1 MAVHK
6 VVRGHFFED
15 FEIGHTFKHHWGRTI
30 NEGDNSLF
38 STVTLNYWPAA
49 LNREYAQSLGYAGCV
64 VHPILVMNVVFGLSV
79 EDLSEQ
85 AIAHLGYFKM
95 KYGVPVYPGDTLT
108 SESTVLEKRES
119 ESRPGFGIV
128 RFKTTGR
135 NQKGEIVLEYE
146 RPVLIKKRS
155 HYGPPEVPRPEAPSA
170 ARADSKSAGA
180 DSKNAVA
187 AKGGKS

>member
-15 FEIGHTFKHHWGRTI
+15 FEIGHVFKHHWGRTI

-64 VHPILVMNVVFGLSV
+64 VHPLLVMNVVFGLSV

-108 SESTVLEKRES
+108 SESTVLDKRES

-135 NQKGEIVLEYE
+135 NQKGEVVLDYE

-155 HYGPPEVPRPEAPSA
+155 HYGPEVSRE
-170 ARADSKSAGA
+170 ARADSEKA
-180 DSKNAVA
+180 AVA
-187 AKGGKS
+187 AKEGKS

>member
-1 MAVHK
+1 MAVHR

-15 FEIGHTFKHHWGRTI
+15 FQIGHTFKHHWGRTI

-49 LNREYAQSLGYAGCV
+49 LNHEYAQSVGYAGCV
-64 VHPILVMNVVFGLSV
+64 VHPLLVMNVVFGLSV

-95 KYGVPVYPGDTLT
+95 KYGVPVYPGDTIT
-108 SESTVLEKRES
+108 SESAVLEKRES

-128 RFKTTGR
+128 RFKTVGR

-155 HYGPPEVPRPEAPSA
+155 HYGPPEVPRPEAPSPEVPRG
-170 ARADSKSAGA
+170 ARADYE
-180 DSKNAVA
+180 NARA
-187 AKGGKS
+187 EKI

>member
-1 MAVHK
+1 
-6 VVRGHFFED
+6 
-15 FEIGHTFKHHWGRTI
+15 
-30 NEGDNSLF
+30 
-38 STVTLNYWPAA
+38 
-49 LNREYAQSLGYAGCV
+49 
-64 VHPILVMNVVFGLSV
+64 VVFGLSV

-95 KYGVPVYPGDTLT
+95 KYGVPVYPGETLT

-155 HYGPPEVPRPEAPSA
+155 HYGPDALT
-170 ARADSKSAGA
+170 
-180 DSKNAVA
+180 
-187 AKGGKS
+187 AKEGTS

>member
-1 MAVHK
+1 MAVHQ

-15 FEIGHTFKHHWGRTI
+15 FEVGHAFKHHWGRTI

-38 STVTLNYWPAA
+38 STVTLNYLPAA
-49 LNREYAQSLGYAGCV
+49 LNKEYAQSLGYAGCI
-64 VHPILVMNVVFGLSV
+64 VHPLLVMNVVFGLSV

-95 KYGVPVYPGDTLT
+95 KFGVTVYPGDTIT

-128 RFKTTGR
+128 RFKTVGR
-135 NQKGEIVLEYE
+135 NHKGEGVLSYE

-155 HYGPPEVPRPEAPSA
+155 HYGPEAL
-170 ARADSKSAGA
+170 RAKEAKS
-180 DSKNAVA
+180 
-187 AKGGKS
+187 